1 MMMRGGQRRLCYT
14 RFAIRLFFFSFHL
27 SCLQDP
33 YGRAP
38 YFRPS
43 PIKRNRLISI
53 CFFFSCISIII
64 ERKSRFFTFEKR
76 KKKNVDP
83 HHRLCLLC
91 STKIK
96 VIVVLK
102 EKRLKKKLVICEYS
116 CYIDNVASPSYIFTV
131 FYIPFFFSHDL
142 LYQI

>member
-53 CFFFSCISIII
+53 CFFFFMYI
-64 ERKSRFFTFEKR
+64 FTFEKR

-102 EKRLKKKLVICEYS
+102 EKRFKKKNL
-116 CYIDNVASPSYIFTV
+116 
-131 FYIPFFFSHDL
+131 
-142 LYQI
+142 